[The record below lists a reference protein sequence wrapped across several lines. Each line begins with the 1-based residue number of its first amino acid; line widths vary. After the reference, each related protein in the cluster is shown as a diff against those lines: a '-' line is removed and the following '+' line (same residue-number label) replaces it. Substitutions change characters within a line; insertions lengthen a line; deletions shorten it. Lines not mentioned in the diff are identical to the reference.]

1 MQGRLQA
8 LPDAGGAPA
17 VELGGDGAPGREVVG
32 QLPPLAAGAQ
42 EVQDGVDEAAAIDFD
57 GVADLGKAARTDVGA
72 NELPLLIG
80 QVAGVLFGRRHARI
94 IRTRSICKPPLR
106 NSNKNPSEGSR
117 NKSWPVAVS
126 GRRDGSTAACHTGFS
141 VGGLARPRTGT
152 VRPPS
157 GSCPTRCREAPA
169 AAPGGPR
176 CAAP

>member
-106 NSNKNPSEGSR
+106 RSR
-117 NKSWPVAVS
+117 GA
-126 GRRDGSTAACHTGFS
+126 DGGN
-141 VGGLARPRTGT
+141 L
-152 VRPPS
+152 
-157 GSCPTRCREAPA
+157 SCPRVLGERSRGATRARASTNWRNA
-169 AAPGGPR
+169 
-176 CAAP
+176 